1 MHRYKI
7 GDVVV
12 DAVPFQMTGVKIEP
26 EYVKKLGWN
35 TKTTDKSTAKELPGK
50 MLEYGSLLINSL
62 GPQ

>member
-1 MHRYKI
+1 M
-7 GDVVV
+7 V